1 MAHTKLYIGNL
12 PYRLRKQQFIDFF
25 ADCGDI
31 TDACIIK
38 DKNTNRSKGF
48 GFITFANESDMQS
61 ALSLDGVELEGR
73 PLKINFANDKESDA
87 FDATQQRGDAN
98 RAQATNQRQK
108 PAANSSSGEKVSG
121 VESRSRMVDIV
132 IGSAIGLVAG
142 LLICQLL

>member
-73 PLKINFANDKESDA
+73 PLKINFANDKENDA
-87 FDATQQRGDAN
+87 FDATP
-98 RAQATNQRQK
+98 ATNQRQK
-108 PAANSSSGEKVSG
+108 PAANSSSGEKISG
-121 VESRSRMVDIV
+121 VESRNRMVDIV
-132 IGSAIGLVAG
+132 IGITIGLVAG
-142 LLICQLL
+142 LLICQFL

>member
-25 ADCGDI
+25 VDCGDI

-73 PLKINFANDKESDA
+73 PLKINFANDKENDA
-87 FDATQQRGDAN
+87 FDATP
-98 RAQATNQRQK
+98 ATNQRQK
-108 PAANSSSGEKVSG
+108 PAANSSSGEKISG
-121 VESRSRMVDIV
+121 VESRNRMVDIV
-132 IGSAIGLVAG
+132 IGITIGLVAG
-142 LLICQLL
+142 LLICQFL